1 MTDLTLYHNPR
12 CSKSRGAL
20 ELLEARGL
28 TPTVVRYLET
38 PLDAAQL
45 ERLLAK
51 LGITARQLLRTGEDE
66 YKTLNLAD
74 ENLSQSQLIAAIVAH
89 PKLMERPILETGD
102 KAVIGRP
109 PEKILEIL
117 P

>member
-1 MTDLTLYHNPR
+1 MVGQRRSATSAIRRQLCLVLLDEVLGLPT
-12 CSKSRGAL
+12 GAVD
-20 ELLEARGL
+20 RFINM
-28 TPTVVRYLET
+28 
-38 PLDAAQL
+38 
-45 ERLLAK
+45 

-74 ENLSQSQLIAAIVAH
+74 ENLSQSQLIAAIAAH
-89 PKLMERPILETGD
+89 PKLMERPILETAD

>member
-20 ELLEARGL
+20 ELLQAQGL
-28 TPTVVRYLET
+28 TPNVVRYLET
-38 PLDAAQL
+38 PLNAAQL
-45 ERLLAK
+45 SDLLAK
-51 LGITARQLLRTGEDE
+51 LKISARQLLRTGEEE

-74 ENLSQSQLIAAIVAH
+74 SSLSDAQLIDAMAAH
-89 PKLMERPILETGD
+89 PKLIERPILVVD
-102 KAVIGRP
+102 NHAVIGRP
-109 PEKILEIL
+109 PEKVLEIL